1 MEAFRSVPVWSG
13 FQRIIHWINAFAV
26 LLLIP
31 LGVLLLMGEYLGIP
45 ESGREDVLDL
55 HGAIGAVLAAG
66 ALFRIIYLFTGP
78 PASHWRDVLPH
89 TRAQFR
95 LGADTL
101 KYYLSGFKGKAPV
114 YFSHN
119 PLAGVFDS
127 ILFIAFISQ
136 SVSGLTMFMFHEEE
150 GAHANHA
157 VTQTHDAEAWPPE
170 WLLNIH
176 DIGAA
181 VIILF
186 VLAHFIA
193 LGAHD
198 LVERRG
204 LVSSMISGRKFF
216 NDEELK
222 ELEDRVRLKNRP

>member
-1 MEAFRSVPVWSG
+1 MEAFRSVPVWSSS
-13 FQRIIHWINAFAV
+13 QRVIHWINAFAV

-31 LGVLLLMGEYLGIP
+31 LGVLLLMGEYLGLP
-45 ESGREDVLDL
+45 ESGHEEVMGL
-55 HGAIGAVLAAG
+55 HGAIGAVFAVG
-66 ALFRIIYLFTGP
+66 ALFRIIYLFIGP
-78 PASHWRDVLPH
+78 QTSHWRDVLPH

-119 PLAGVFDS
+119 PIAGSFDS
-127 ILFIAFISQ
+127 VLFIAFISQ
-136 SVSGLTMFMFHEEE
+136 SVSGLTMFLFHEEE

-157 VTQTHDAEAWPPE
+157 LTHTHGAEAWPPE

-198 LVERRG
+198 LFERRG

-222 ELEDRVRLKNRP
+222 ELEEKQRLKNQP